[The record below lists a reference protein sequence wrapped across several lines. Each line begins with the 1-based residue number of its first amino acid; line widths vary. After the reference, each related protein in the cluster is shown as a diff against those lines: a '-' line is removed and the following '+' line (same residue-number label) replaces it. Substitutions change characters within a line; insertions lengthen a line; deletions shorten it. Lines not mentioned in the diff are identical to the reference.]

1 MPLQAWVMLGILA
14 VMFALLIWDRLPAWL
29 VFVGTLTAAM
39 TLKLAPAEALL
50 KGFSNTGV
58 FTVAALFPVAAGM
71 YATGAISL
79 LSQRMI
85 GLPRS
90 VGAAQLRIFPPI
102 ALGSAFLNNTPL
114 VAMMIPVV
122 RDLTRITGLAGSKLF
137 MGLSFSSILGGT
149 MTLIGTSVNLIIAG
163 LVADAM
169 ASGRLTGMKPL
180 TIFEP
185 IWVGLSATVAGLLFM
200 MLIGTRLLPDD
211 RRQESASS
219 AKRVFRVELRV
230 QPQSNLDGKTLEAAG
245 FAKPVGYSLLSVT
258 RGGAAMEITSTLQL
272 SGGDVLAFAAPV
284 GVLPGLWA
292 TIGLVPLYA
301 SPTYT
306 PRHRHH
312 LVEVVVSRQ
321 SPAVGHLIS
330 ELPLPDSP
338 YRALI
343 VGGSHDGQAP
353 EVSLADYRV
362 QAGDA
367 GILEVDDSFFYENRR
382 ETDFIVTKVID
393 GFSVQRVDRAW
404 AAAVITGAMVAAAAF
419 GITSMLNAALLATM
433 AMLLSGCLPIERAWR
448 SLDWKTLVVLGAAV
462 GLESAVTG
470 SGLSQ
475 KIAELC
481 ATIGGGSPRASLAV
495 VLAGTLIM
503 TNIITNAAAAAFMF
517 PVALSMAQRLH
528 VSFLPFVMILMVGA
542 SCAFIN
548 PAGFQTNLMVQEPG
562 GYTFADFAKVGLPL
576 TLVVGVVVILVAP
589 LAYGF

>member
-1 MPLQAWVMLGILA
+1 MPSQAWVMLGILA
-14 VMFALLIWDRLPAWL
+14 VMFALLIWNGLPAWL

-39 TLKLAPAEALL
+39 TLKLASPEALL
-50 KGFSNTGV
+50 KGFGNTGV
-58 FTVAALFPVAAGM
+58 LTVAALFPVAAGM

-90 VGAAQLRIFPPI
+90 VGTAQLRIFPPI

-137 MGLSFSSILGGT
+137 MGLSFSSIMGGT

-211 RRQESASS
+211 NRKASTGS

-245 FAKPVGYSLLSVT
+245 FANPVGYSMLSVR
-258 RGGAAMEITSTLQL
+258 RGGAAVEITSTLKL
-272 SGGDVLAFAAPV
+272 SGGDVLAFAAPA
-284 GVLPGLWA
+284 GVLSGLWA
-292 TIGLVPLYA
+292 TIGLIPLYA
-301 SPTYT
+301 SQTST
-306 PRHRHH
+306 PRHRHQ
-312 LVEVVVSRQ
+312 LVEVVVSRN
-321 SPAVGHLIS
+321 SPAVGRLIS

-338 YRALI
+338 YSALI
-343 VGGSHDGQAP
+343 VGGSHDGQAL
-353 EVSLADYRV
+353 EVPLGDYRV

-382 ETDFIVTKVID
+382 EMDFILTKVIE

-404 AAAVITGAMVAAAAF
+404 TAAVITVVMVAAAAL

-481 ATIGGGSPRASLAV
+481 SNIGGSNPRVSLAV
-495 VLAGTLIM
+495 VLASTLIM

-517 PVALSMAQRLH
+517 PVALSMSQRLH

-542 SCAFIN
+542 SSAFIN

>member
-1 MPLQAWVMLGILA
+1 MPSLAWVMLGILS
-14 VMFALLIWDRLPAWL
+14 VMFALLIWGRLPAWL

-39 TLKLAPAEALL
+39 TLKLASAEALL
-50 KGFSNTGV
+50 TGFSNTGV
-58 FTVAALFPVAAGM
+58 LTVAALFPVAAGM

-85 GLPRS
+85 GLPRT
-90 VGAAQLRIFPPI
+90 VWAAQLRILPPV

-122 RDLTRITGLAGSKLF
+122 RDLARNTGLAASKLF
-137 MGLSFSSILGGT
+137 MGLSFASILGGT

-180 TIFEP
+180 SIFEP
-185 IWVGLSATVAGLLFM
+185 IWVGLPATIAGLLFL
-200 MLIGTRLLPDD
+200 MLVGTRLLPDD
-211 RRQESASS
+211 KRQRNAGSAQ
-219 AKRVFRVELRV
+219 RVFRLELRV
-230 QPQSNLDGKTLEAAG
+230 QPRANMDGKTLQTAG
-245 FAKPVGYSLLSVT
+245 FANPVGYRLLSVVRDGT
-258 RGGAAMEITSTLQL
+258 TVEITSTLKL
-272 SGGDVLAFAAPV
+272 SGGDVLSFAVPA

-301 SPTYT
+301 TKHST
-306 PRHRHH
+306 PRYRHQ
-312 LVEVVVSRQ
+312 LVEVVVSPK
-321 SPAVGHLIS
+321 SPAVGRLIS

-338 YRALI
+338 YNALL
-343 VGGSHDGQAP
+343 VGASHNGQAP
-353 EVSLADYRV
+353 EVPLGDYRI
-362 QAGDA
+362 QAGDN
-367 GILEVDDSFFYENRR
+367 GILEVDDSFFYGNRS
-382 ETDFIVTKVID
+382 ETNFILTKAID
-393 GFSVQRVDRAW
+393 GFHVQRVDRAW
-404 AAAVITGAMVAAAAF
+404 IAAVITVAMVAAAAF
-419 GITSMLNAALLATM
+419 GVTSMLNAALLATM
-433 AMLLSGCLPIERAWR
+433 AMLLTGCLPIERAWR
-448 SLDWKTLVVLGAAV
+448 SLDWKTLVVLGSAV
-462 GLESAVTG
+462 GLQAAVTG

-481 ATIGGGSPRASLAV
+481 GSIGGGNPRVSLAV
-495 VLAGTLIM
+495 VLVGTLIM

-562 GYTFADFAKVGLPL
+562 GYTFTDFAKVGLPL
-576 TLVVGVVVILVAP
+576 TLVVGVVVIVVAP
-589 LAYGF
+589 LAYRF